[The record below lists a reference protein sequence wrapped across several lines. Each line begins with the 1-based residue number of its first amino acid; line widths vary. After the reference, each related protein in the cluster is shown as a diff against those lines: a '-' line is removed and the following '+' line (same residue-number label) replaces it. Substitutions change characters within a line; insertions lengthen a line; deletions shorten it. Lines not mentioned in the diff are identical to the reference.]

1 MISWSITEWKSIQ
14 FDTHICFNDNHC
26 GCFRATQT
34 SKSKHQ
40 QPSSEQKETK
50 VNATKKWVIS
60 ISASQPNLNKVGWG
74 TWWQVI
80 SQWFLFLYPLAS
92 SGPCLA
98 VSVFIITL
106 KTKSI
111 IWYTFQSNVDN
122 NHRWELV
129 EGRVWKHTR
138 AQVDQMSNASYSS
151 KHKYKYNLK
160 IPRYFFENLSMSTRK
175 TFKVSSSK
183 FK

>member
-151 KHKYKYNLK
+151 KHKYNLK

>member
-1 MISWSITEWKSIQ
+1 MISWSIREWRNIQ
-14 FDTHICFNDNHC
+14 FDTHICFNDNHY

-60 ISASQPNLNKVGWG
+60 KSASQPDLNKVGWG

-80 SQWFLFLYPLAS
+80 SFIVFSVPLSTCLFPFPSPLSLLKPNQS
-92 SGPCLA
+92 SDILG
-98 VSVFIITL
+98 
-106 KTKSI
+106 
-111 IWYTFQSNVDN
+111 TFQSNVDN

-175 TFKVSSSK
+175 TLKVNSSK
-183 FK
+183 LK